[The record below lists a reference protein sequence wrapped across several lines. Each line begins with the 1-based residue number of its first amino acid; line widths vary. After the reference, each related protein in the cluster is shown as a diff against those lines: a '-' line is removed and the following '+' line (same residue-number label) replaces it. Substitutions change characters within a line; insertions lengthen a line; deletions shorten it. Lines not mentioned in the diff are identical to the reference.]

1 MNSEMLRDIIET
13 SIEAVKP
20 YKVIENAIKLA
31 DKILSIHGHTFDLT
45 EYDKIFIAGSGKA
58 SIKMAKSIKEL
69 LNNNSVRT
77 ECFIVSNYY
86 ETVTDITVKLG
97 SHPIPTDK
105 SVEAAKG
112 MIDFLSKCKK
122 HNFLIYLLSGG
133 SSALM
138 ELPKPPLTIEDIQKV
153 TKVLLNAGLNINE
166 LNCIRK
172 KLSLI
177 KGGKLNKYINCN
189 GAVLVLSDVIG
200 DKLESIGSAPLYYK
214 KEEINVTN
222 LMHRYNL
229 EEKLSKTIL
238 EVILTDEEDIS
249 NKLPHVIIGN
259 NLTALKAAKRKATR
273 YGLTCEILTSTLR
286 GEASQA
292 GKVIASIGEYQSKN
306 SKENKLFI
314 FGGETTVTVKGCGLG
329 GRNQELALSALQE
342 IEGYNNIYIA
352 SFGTDGIDGPTD
364 VAGAIVNN
372 DLLLKAKNLSIVID
386 TYLNNNDSY
395 NFFKKVGG
403 HITMGPT
410 GTNVCDIVL
419 LFILP
424 SEVNKIGQ

>member
-1 MNSEMLRDIIET
+1 
-13 SIEAVKP
+13 
-20 YKVIENAIKLA
+20 
-31 DKILSIHGHTFDLT
+31 
-45 EYDKIFIAGSGKA
+45 
-58 SIKMAKSIKEL
+58 MAKSIKEL

-166 LNCIRK
+166 LNFIRK